1 MNPQTL
7 LLIFRGVELLA
18 TLGPLALAE
27 AAKIRDLL
35 QAPGSDITAE
45 LKVIKNGA
53 LAAADET
60 LAMIAAWQA
69 EQGL

>member
-27 AAKIRDLL
+27 AMKIRDLL

-45 LKVIKNGA
+45 LKAIKNGA
-53 LAAADET
+53 VAAADET
-60 LAMIAAWQA
+60 LAMIAAWRA

>member
-1 MNPQTL
+1 
-7 LLIFRGVELLA
+7 
-18 TLGPLALAE
+18 
-27 AAKIRDLL
+27 L

-60 LAMIAAWQA
+60 LAMVAAWRA